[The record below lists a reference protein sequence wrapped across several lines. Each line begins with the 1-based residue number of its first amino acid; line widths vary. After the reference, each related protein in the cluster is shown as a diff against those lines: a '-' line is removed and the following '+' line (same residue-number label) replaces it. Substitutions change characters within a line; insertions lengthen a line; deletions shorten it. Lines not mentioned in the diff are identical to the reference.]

1 MKEKLKDIKLKLNQI
16 IVKAIFIPLP
26 LTYTKLG
33 TKFRKKLSPFLIK
46 EFKKTLPHE
55 IQLHRYDYVKGKNP
69 TVYAANHVFFDDI
82 ASIMCATN
90 GHMFLIADSDTKN
103 GISPLDAIALLL
115 KGVYFFQKDKD
126 LQKPNEVQ
134 KMYKTIK
141 RLLNHGEDILYFPE
155 STWNFIPNKPIRA
168 DLPWG
173 FIKNVVN
180 EVNADLVPVAIDLV
194 NDEYTVSFGEKIE
207 FTGDLREDSRT
218 LKDKMATLVW
228 ELFEL
233 KPRLVR
239 SEIKDNELD
248 WYEYILE
255 KCGGEIDPKMFNFKQ
270 EEKCA
275 FKGKNDPDVDETE
288 SEKISLDEVV
298 AGLHGIEHHTISTS
312 YEGYQRVRK
321 LSDEWSRS
329 RRR

>member
-1 MKEKLKDIKLKLNQI
+1 MKEKLKDFKLKLNQV

-33 TKFRKKLSPFLIK
+33 TKFRKKISPFLIK
-46 EFKKTLPHE
+46 EFKKTLPYN
-55 IQLHRYDYVKGKNP
+55 INLHKHKYVKGDNP

-90 GHMFLIADSDTKN
+90 DHMFLIADSDTKN

-115 KGVYFFQKDKD
+115 KGVYFFEKDKD
-126 LQKPNEVQ
+126 LQKPNEVI
-134 KMYKTIK
+134 KMYKTINK
-141 RLLNHGEDILYFPE
+141 LLNYGKDILYFPE
-155 STWNFIPNKPIRA
+155 STWNFTPNKPIRA

-194 NDEYTVSFGEKIE
+194 NDKYTVSFGEKIE
-207 FTGDLREDSRT
+207 FTGDLKEDSKI

-233 KPRLVR
+233 KPKLNR
-239 SEIKDNELD
+239 SDVKENELD
-248 WYEYILE
+248 WYQYIVE

-270 EEKCA
+270 EDKCA
-275 FKGKNDPDVDETE
+275 FKGKNDSDVDVTE
-288 SEKISLDEVV
+288 SEKISLDEVLSE
-298 AGLHGIEHHTISTS
+298 LHGIEHNTIATD

-321 LSDEWSRS
+321 LSDEWSR
-329 RRR
+329 RR